1 MSNTPFLTIDHITK
15 WYPHKDGKIH
25 LFQSREKRSWVK
37 AVDDVFLT
45 MNRGEV
51 LGIIGE
57 SGCGKSTLGRML
69 VRLENP
75 TSGDVLLDG
84 KSTAQMLREN
94 NKAFRKRVQIVFQN
108 PFDTFTPRDTIE
120 KILMRP
126 LKNYNIGAS
135 EDVPRRA
142 GIRRSA
148 SGGGDPQALSA

>member
-15 WYPHKDGKIH
+15 WYPHNDGRIH
-25 LFQSREKRSWVK
+25 LFQSKEKRSWVK
-37 AVDDVFLT
+37 AVDDVSLT

-84 KSTAQMLREN
+84 KSTAQMLKES
-94 NKAFRKRVQIVFQN
+94 NKAFRKRV
-108 PFDTFTPRDTIE
+108 
-120 KILMRP
+120 
-126 LKNYNIGAS
+126 
-135 EDVPRRA
+135 
-142 GIRRSA
+142 
-148 SGGGDPQALSA
+148 